1 MATEPNALTD
11 AISEALALGR
21 SDLNEACTCQ
31 WIIMPL
37 LQAAGYSLYDIQPQQ
52 TDPAGKIPDYT
63 ILPDSEHTWFLEAKA
78 WGVAL
83 NDQHAQ
89 QALIYAYTNNRRWVV
104 LTNGREWRL
113 YDNSI
118 PGELSGKLV
127 AKARLEDVDDVEEF
141 LTAIGRQSVTDGTIE
156 RYARDRL
163 LRAALE
169 QELCDPASDLVK
181 AIWTRLKSRPGL
193 SGITRDQVAAFF
205 SGRPPEQPGDNL
217 KTNLQRKVLDEDSTF
232 SVPRLDA
239 HRKDLVTNRKPAYT
253 IMADGTVVPTTTWK
267 DVAVEIVRWLGLRDR
282 LPNLP
287 WVGGTLQA
295 RYFLNSQPKHPKE
308 SAKHRFEEVR
318 FGEDVVYMDKHRSG
332 ENLIFQL
339 IALLKSVG
347 ADADAF
353 RVKLRD

>member
-11 AISEALALGR
+11 AISEALALGK

-118 PGELSGKLV
+118 PGELSENWWRRRGW
-127 AKARLEDVDDVEEF
+127 RM
-141 LTAIGRQSVTDGTIE
+141 
-156 RYARDRL
+156 
-163 LRAALE
+163 
-169 QELCDPASDLVK
+169 
-181 AIWTRLKSRPGL
+181 WTMWRSSWRP
-193 SGITRDQVAAFF
+193 SGG
-205 SGRPPEQPGDNL
+205 SP
-217 KTNLQRKVLDEDSTF
+217 
-232 SVPRLDA
+232 
-239 HRKDLVTNRKPAYT
+239 
-253 IMADGTVVPTTTWK
+253 
-267 DVAVEIVRWLGLRDR
+267 
-282 LPNLP
+282 
-287 WVGGTLQA
+287 
-295 RYFLNSQPKHPKE
+295 
-308 SAKHRFEEVR
+308 
-318 FGEDVVYMDKHRSG
+318 
-332 ENLIFQL
+332 
-339 IALLKSVG
+339 
-347 ADADAF
+347 
-353 RVKLRD
+353 